1 MGNRKIN
8 QVTKNR
14 WLHQISQIKG
24 GNKMKIT
31 DLGLAKPGDPIYS
44 IGPIVGAWSSKRRC
58 SSQEQTMKH
67 KKQSG
72 PSGKSS
78 KTVNKGEEQ

>member
-1 MGNRKIN
+1 MGRRKIN
-8 QVTKNR
+8 RVTKNR
-14 WLHQISQIKG
+14 WLHQLSQIKEDIE
-24 GNKMKIT
+24 MKIT
-31 DLGLAKPGDPIYS
+31 DLGLAKPEDPIYS

-72 PSGKSS
+72 PTRKSS
-78 KTVNKGEEQ
+78 TTDDQGEC